1 MNGSDSTRK
10 APKLVDVINM
20 LGSVA
25 SLTGVSLLWLKGKA
39 SLEHLF
45 IEIPAIAVL
54 VSLVLGFASI
64 LYYLI
69 RSIFVRHFS
78 GKDPLLKFSFFA
90 FAIPI
95 GFSFLVLFGI
105 FIESFV
111 RLFVREL
118 F

>member
-1 MNGSDSTRK
+1 MNDIDSTQK
-10 APKLVDVINM
+10 APKLVEVINI

-25 SLTGVSLLWLKGKA
+25 SVTGVSLLWLKGNA
-39 SLEHLF
+39 SLEHLL

-64 LYYLI
+64 LYYSI
-69 RSIFVRHFS
+69 RSIFVRYFS

-95 GFSFLVLFGI
+95 GFGLLVLFGI

-118 F
+118 L